1 MRDLRTN
8 KNLKGIDQ
16 QRLNVLTIH
25 FDHGKVVAVDGED
38 EARIARDRHETES
51 VTVGTQYVNP
61 GLRYSSRKTPTVSP
75 F

>member
-1 MRDLRTN
+1 VRDLRTN

-16 QRLNVLTIH
+16 QRLDVLTIH

-51 VTVGTQYVNP
+51 VTVGTQ
-61 GLRYSSRKTPTVSP
+61 
-75 F
+75 